1 MTDQTATQSRAP
13 EKKRSMRLWF
23 ATAALVPYGAVI
35 VALFGGF
42 TFHHLPEGSA
52 IRFAMVASGACLL
65 LLLALW
71 LDRHEAKGVSPPLIA
86 GSRSMAAKRPPRRS
100 R

>member
-1 MTDQTATQSRAP
+1 MTDQTAPQSQVPA
-13 EKKRSMRLWF
+13 KNRSRFWL

-42 TFHHLPEGSA
+42 TFDHLPEGSA

-65 LLLALW
+65 LLLALS
-71 LDRHEAKGVSPPLIA
+71 LDRHEAKQ
-86 GSRSMAAKRPPRRS
+86 K
-100 R
+100 

>member
-1 MTDQTATQSRAP
+1 MTDQTAPQIRVV
-13 EKKRSMRLWF
+13 KKNRSMRFWF

-35 VALFGGF
+35 LALFGGF
-42 TFHHLPEGSA
+42 AFDHLPEGSA

-71 LDRHEAKGVSPPLIA
+71 LDRHEAK
-86 GSRSMAAKRPPRRS
+86 RE
-100 R
+100 